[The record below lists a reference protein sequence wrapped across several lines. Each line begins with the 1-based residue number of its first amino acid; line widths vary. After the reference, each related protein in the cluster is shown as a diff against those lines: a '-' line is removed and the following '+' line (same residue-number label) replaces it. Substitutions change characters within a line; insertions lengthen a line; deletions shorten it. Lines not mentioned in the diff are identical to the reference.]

1 MNHRCPIGAK
11 TGAAQGTL
19 DASSLLRTRKKTRG
33 CLEIRLSAGL
43 SRMREMEESY
53 AHDALL
59 RSFSIITRHANAFA
73 RICADFCARTHEK
86 VTARFM
92 CGKEK
97 GTKIVKCGSQ
107 ILTMFRCVVFTKSRS
122 LLLVQF

>member
-59 RSFSIITRHANAFA
+59 RSFSIITCHAKCFREDLRGFLCAHA
-73 RICADFCARTHEK
+73 R
-86 VTARFM
+86 
-92 CGKEK
+92 
-97 GTKIVKCGSQ
+97 
-107 ILTMFRCVVFTKSRS
+107 KSDSTIHVRERKWN
-122 LLLVQF
+122 